1 MRKPAPNA
9 KSPRR
14 VVAALVALLSLVACV
29 AAPLGAASGQVVE
42 RSPSALGNYLAGRY
56 AERQRDPATAAR
68 FFDAALAAD
77 PGNFETLVRLHATRL
92 AAGEQTAAVEAAQ
105 RIAERSP
112 ANPGASITLAVDAV
126 SRLAWD
132 DARRRLAE
140 IPLQGINRLLVPLLR
155 GWIETAL
162 GNAAALDQLRPLT
175 ELADLAAVVDFHR
188 GLMLEKLGRLD
199 EAEAALRRVM
209 GPEGRATPRLAEA
222 LVALLLS
229 QNRDA
234 EARALLD
241 AARVHDR
248 ESLAFDLLS
257 RRLAGTERRPLLPD
271 ARAGFAA
278 ALFDVATA
286 VRGEGDG
293 GFALPYARLSSALV
307 PEDPSALLL
316 VGDILDQQKRHAES
330 NAVFAR
336 IDPAAPL
343 GWTARLRIAEN
354 LHQLDRT
361 DEAHALLE
369 AMAAERPERTEAL
382 ATLGGLLRAKERH
395 REAVGVYA
403 RAIARV
409 TAPERRHWVLF
420 YARGIACERS
430 DDWPCAEADFKRALE
445 LMPEQPDVLN
455 YLAYSWVDKGFAE
468 HYDRALKML
477 ERAVELRPNSGH
489 IIDSLA
495 WALYKLGR
503 YAESVPLLERAVE
516 LLPQEAVIL
525 DHLGDAYWRVG
536 RRLEA
541 RYQWQRALGSK
552 PEPDLK
558 PQLERKLEDG
568 LSDRPRGG

>member
-1 MRKPAPNA
+1 MRNSAPPFL
-9 KSPRR
+9 SPRR
-14 VVAALVALLSLVACV
+14 VAAALVVIVLACA
-29 AAPLGAASGQVVE
+29 AAPGDAARGQTAD

-56 AERQRDPATAAR
+56 AERLRDPATAAR
-68 FFDAALAAD
+68 FFDGALAAD
-77 PGNFETLVRLHATRL
+77 PANFETLVRLHAALL
-92 AAGEQTAAVEAAQ
+92 AAGEHAAAVGVAQ

-112 ANPGASITLAVDAV
+112 ANPAASITLAVDAV

-140 IPLQGINRLLVPLLR
+140 IPLQGVNRLLVPLLR
-155 GWIETAL
+155 GWIETAR
-162 GNAAALDQLRPLT
+162 GNAAALDQLRPLA
-175 ELADLAAVVDFHR
+175 EIADFAAVVDFHR
-188 GLMLEKLGRLD
+188 GLMLEKLGRFE

-222 LVALLLS
+222 MVAFLLS
-229 QNRDA
+229 RDREG

-241 AARVHDR
+241 AARAQDR
-248 ESLAFDLLS
+248 ESLAFDLLA
-257 RRLAGTERRPLLPD
+257 RRLDGADRRPLLPD
-271 ARAGFAA
+271 AKAGFAA

-293 GFALPYARLSSALV
+293 NFALPYARLSVALA
-307 PEDPSALLL
+307 PEEPSALLL
-316 VGDILDQQKRHAES
+316 VADILDQQKRYEDS

-336 IDPAAPL
+336 IPPASPL

-354 LHQLDRT
+354 LHQLGRT
-361 DEAHALLE
+361 DEANALLE
-369 AMAAERPERTEAL
+369 AMASERPERTEAL

-395 REAVGVYA
+395 REAIGVYG

-409 TAPERRHWVLF
+409 AVPERRHWVLF

-445 LMPEQPDVLN
+445 LLPEQPDVLN
-455 YLAYSWVDKGFAE
+455 YLAYSWVDKGFSE
-468 HYDRALKML
+468 HYDRALRML
-477 ERAVELRPNSGH
+477 ERAVELRPDSGH

-503 YAESVPLLERAVE
+503 YAEAVPLLERAVE

-541 RYQWQRALGSK
+541 RYQWQRALVSK

-558 PQLERKLEDG
+558 PQLERKLEEG
-568 LSDRPRGG
+568 LRDKPGGG